1 MTEVEC
7 MTAAKMGL
15 PVVHSIAATHD
26 AIEYE
31 CISALILIPDGKGG
45 LNMSVELKS
54 KTGNSITRARPEDIK
69 SRENWKNEKFNSNN
83 YCTTRTDSSAVYWKS
98 SMYAK
103 GRACGI

>member
-1 MTEVEC
+1 
-7 MTAAKMGL
+7 MTASECIAAAKVGMPIIHG
-15 PVVHSIAATHD
+15 ITATHD

-69 SRENWKNEKFNSNN
+69 SREN
-83 YCTTRTDSSAVYWKS
+83 
-98 SMYAK
+98 
-103 GRACGI
+103 